1 MSKLSIIVATDQN
14 GLIGNQGKLPWHIP
28 WDLKYF
34 KEKTIG
40 ANVIMGRTTYESIG
54 KALPNRTNI
63 VLTSDEHYHANNCI
77 VVNNIEQV
85 LNYAKESTSET
96 FVIGGS
102 SIYKQFI
109 SYVDDMFINEIQSM
123 FVGDSYFPEYN
134 REEWNIAHEQLV
146 ETTADG
152 VGYKIKVKYIK
163 KDKNKDM
170 YK

>member
-34 KEKTIG
+34 KEKTLG

-63 VLTSDEHYHANNCI
+63 ILTSNKSFMADNC
-77 VVNNIEQV
+77 VVINNIDEV
-85 LNYAKESTSET
+85 LRFAADSDKDT
-96 FVIGGS
+96 FIIGGS
-102 SIYKQFI
+102 SIYEQTLAL
-109 SYVDDMFINEIQSM
+109 VDEMYMNIIQTV
-123 FVGDSYFPEYN
+123 FAGDTYFPSYCAEN
-134 REEWNIAHEQLV
+134 WSTVKEQIV
-146 ETTADG
+146 ETTANNTS
-152 VGYKIKVKYIK
+152 YKIKVKHLSK
-163 KDKNKDM
+163 QTNKNM